1 MARNLPTKSIL
12 VRNLHLQGDSMIQ
25 SIAMTFSKFFE
36 FKGRATRKE
45 YWTFYV
51 FFFVVIFTLQVF
63 EGFLSGIGLGDFN
76 GLANIVSLIS
86 FIPNIS
92 CAVRRI
98 RDTGKNVWFA
108 LFPIVNFILLFFP
121 SAPEET
127 HED

>member
-1 MARNLPTKSIL
+1 MF
-12 VRNLHLQGDSMIQ
+12 Q
-25 SIAMTFSKFFE
+25 SIAMTFSKYFE

-45 YWTFYV
+45 FWTFYV
-51 FFFVVIFTLQVF
+51 FLLILLFTLNLI
-63 EGFLSGIGLGDFN
+63 EGFLSGIGLGNFN
-76 GLANIVSLIS
+76 GLANIVSLIT

-127 HED
+127 RED